1 MSEETE
7 SDLSDA
13 IARHSALVHS
23 MMENTPLELAH
34 MATGSG
40 SKKIQSIRRLILD
53 GHAISAKQ
61 YYALAEYLVVADD
74 YDVEYQQCVW
84 GDYDLGE

>member
-40 SKKIQSIRRLILD
+40 SKKIQLLAKGFSFHNRHLGRFGGRGIL
-53 GHAISAKQ
+53 HRPT
-61 YYALAEYLVVADD
+61 
-74 YDVEYQQCVW
+74 
-84 GDYDLGE
+84 